1 MSSDHKIYP
10 REARAADAT
19 LLAELKGRPIATQQL
34 PHGDTLVTSISCEA
48 PGPSDPGSRSSPQ
61 QLSDEFHYDRERQV
75 VEEIAGRVDN
85 ANEDDGSDDDELD
98 ELDDLLDEFNA
109 ASSASM
115 ARNITGESSA
125 QGASMN
131 QPSLDSLDDDFA
143 KQLQQGMADLL
154 KEMEESPEFQA
165 QFDSLV
171 QELDKTAGPG
181 SNDNVVPKEVVN
193 SGVNETSRGEEDG
206 ISEGASS
213 FHDTISRTMERMKE
227 SGAEIDTEMADSQS
241 DDFLAEMLKQMQ
253 MATGQGGSDEDFSKM
268 LMGMMEQ
275 LTNKE
280 ILYEPMK
287 ELDEKFPGWL
297 VENEGKQSE
306 EDMRNFREQSKLVK
320 EIVAKFEQ
328 PGYSDTSEV
337 DREYIVERMQKM
349 QAVGSPPAELLG
361 DVGQGEGLPPDIEN
375 CPVQ

>member
-1 MSSDHKIYP
+1 MSSSHESSVEGNP
-10 REARAADAT
+10 S
-19 LLAELKGRPIATQQL
+19 LKLDSQTSNQDTPQDPKGT
-34 PHGDTLVTSISCEA
+34 HHSTGDTNESDK
-48 PGPSDPGSRSSPQ
+48 PGLKDDFEGQ
-61 QLSDEFHYDRERQV
+61 MEGHLHDDE
-75 VEEIAGRVDN
+75 VEDTEE
-85 ANEDDGSDDDELD
+85 EDEDELD
-98 ELDDLLDEFNA
+98 ELDDLLDEFNT
-109 ASSASM
+109 ASSSDAV
-115 ARNITGESSA
+115 RTTIGEGSA
-125 QGASMN
+125 QGAAMS

-171 QELDKTAGPG
+171 QELDNAVG
-181 SNDNVVPKEVVN
+181 SGSSDTSVPKRATHTPTKDASQTHDDELPE
-193 SGVNETSRGEEDG
+193 GV
-206 ISEGASS
+206 SS
-213 FHDTISRTMERMKE
+213 FRDTIAKTMERMKE
-227 SGAEIDTEMADSQS
+227 SGEEIDTEMADSQS

-253 MATGQGGSDEDFSKM
+253 MATGKSGSDEDFSKM

-297 VENEGKQSE
+297 VENEGKHSADE
-306 EDMRNFREQSKLVK
+306 MKNFREQSRLVR

-328 PGYSDTSEV
+328 PGYSDASEV

-361 DVGQGEGLPPDIEN
+361 DVGQGDGLPPEIEN

>member
-1 MSSDHKIYP
+1 MVLKRTIRRSPASDVHASSSGSKSEFP
-10 REARAADAT
+10 
-19 LLAELKGRPIATQQL
+19 AELATSSNPNAAQSALPKVLSIERPADNNGASDQ
-34 PHGDTLVTSISCEA
+34 PWKSGDPVSY
-48 PGPSDPGSRSSPQ
+48 GDG
-61 QLSDEFHYDRERQV
+61 D
-75 VEEIAGRVDN
+75 
-85 ANEDDGSDDDELD
+85 EDDEDDEDSLD

-109 ASSASM
+109 GSSSKPA
-115 ARNITGESSA
+115 NNVHGETSA
-125 QGASMN
+125 QGSSMN

-171 QELDKTAGPG
+171 QELDKSAGSAPNPPG
-181 SNDNVVPKEVVN
+181 NGNEAMSTPGTSERQPQIDDEVAQ
-193 SGVNETSRGEEDG
+193 
-206 ISEGASS
+206 GASS
-213 FHDTISRTMERMKE
+213 FHDTIAKTMERMKE

-241 DDFLAEMLKQMQ
+241 DDFLAEMLRQMQ
-253 MATGQGGSDEDFSKM
+253 MATGRGGSDEDFSKM

-287 ELDEKFPGWL
+287 ELDEKFPSWL
-297 VENEGKQSE
+297 VENEGKHSGE
-306 EDMRNFREQSKLVK
+306 EMDNFREQARLVR
-320 EIVAKFEQ
+320 EIVMKFEQ
-328 PGYSDTSEV
+328 PSFSDSSEI

-361 DVGQGEGLPPDIEN
+361 DMGQGDGLPPDIEN

>member
-1 MSSDHKIYP
+1 MVSRRTIRRSPASDVHASSGGSESEVSVELTTSLNPNAALPNVPSIECLADSNAAP
-10 REARAADAT
+10 RQSPK
-19 LLAELKGRPIATQQL
+19 LKASESDSYG
-34 PHGDTLVTSISCEA
+34 GD
-48 PGPSDPGSRSSPQ
+48 D
-61 QLSDEFHYDRERQV
+61 DD
-75 VEEIAGRVDN
+75 DDDD
-85 ANEDDGSDDDELD
+85 DDGLD

-109 ASSASM
+109 GSSSKPAN
-115 ARNITGESSA
+115 NIHGETSA
-125 QGASMN
+125 QGSSVN

-171 QELDKTAGPG
+171 QELDKSVGPTPNQPG
-181 SNDNVVPKEVVN
+181 NGKGTVLSP
-193 SGVNETSRGEEDG
+193 STSERKPEIDDEMAQGG
-206 ISEGASS
+206 SS
-213 FHDTISRTMERMKE
+213 FHDTIAKTMERMKE
-227 SGAEIDTEMADSQS
+227 SGAEIDTEMADSHS
-241 DDFLAEMLKQMQ
+241 DDFLAEMLRQMQ
-253 MATGQGGSDEDFSKM
+253 TATGRGGSDEDFSKM

-297 VENEGKQSE
+297 VENEGKHSADE
-306 EDMRNFREQSKLVK
+306 MDNFREQARLVR
-320 EIVAKFEQ
+320 EIVMKFEQ
-328 PGYSDTSEV
+328 PSFSDSSEM

-361 DVGQGEGLPPDIEN
+361 DMSQGDGLPPDIEN

>member
-1 MSSDHKIYP
+1 MAPSHRSSSAGAHP
-10 REARAADAT
+10 AADISS
-19 LLAELKGRPIATQQL
+19 ENK
-34 PHGDTLVTSISCEA
+34 SISIDNIPA
-48 PGPSDPGSRSSPQ
+48 ASTDPDVVHPPSFDANTRSVNETGEHTGSGLLQ
-61 QLSDEFHYDRERQV
+61 QTLESHGNIKSGDGNN
-75 VEEIAGRVDN
+75 AG
-85 ANEDDGSDDDELD
+85 EDDDDDDDDDGDLD

-109 ASSASM
+109 TVSPSKIAGGFP
-115 ARNITGESSA
+115 GESSA
-125 QGASMN
+125 QGASRN
-131 QPSLDSLDDDFA
+131 QPSLNSLDDDFA

-171 QELDKTAGPG
+171 QELDKTTASGP
-181 SNDNVVPKEVVN
+181 DEAHAAKETMT
-193 SGVNETSRGEEDG
+193 NETLQNLEDDITKNDTSFGE
-206 ISEGASS
+206 
-213 FHDTISRTMERMKE
+213 TIAKTMERMKE
-227 SGAEIDTEMADSQS
+227 SGAEIDTEMADSKS

-253 MATGQGGSDEDFSKM
+253 TATGQGGSDEDFSKM

-287 ELDEKFPGWL
+287 ELDGKFPGWL
-297 VENEGKQSE
+297 VENEGKHSAE
-306 EDMRNFREQSKLVK
+306 EMRDFREQATLVR

-328 PGYSDTSEV
+328 PAYSDASEV

>member
-1 MSSDHKIYP
+1 MVSKRPFQRSPASEVNASSSGPKE
-10 REARAADAT
+10 EAS
-19 LLAELKGRPIATQQL
+19 AEPVASSNPDVVGYAEAGNSAFTQSQKAGEL
-34 PHGDTLVTSISCEA
+34 
-48 PGPSDPGSRSSPQ
+48 GS
-61 QLSDEFHYDRERQV
+61 Y
-75 VEEIAGRVDN
+75 
-85 ANEDDGSDDDELD
+85 DDDDDDDDDD
-98 ELDDLLDEFNA
+98 ELDDLLDEFNTV
-109 ASSASM
+109 SSSKPTKNAH
-115 ARNITGESSA
+115 GETSA
-125 QGASMN
+125 QGASLN

-171 QELDKTAGPG
+171 QELDKSVGSTSNQSGNGKEAAPSAGTMEKQPYV
-181 SNDNVVPKEVVN
+181 DDEVAQ
-193 SGVNETSRGEEDG
+193 GV
-206 ISEGASS
+206 SS
-213 FHDTISRTMERMKE
+213 FHDTIAKTMERMKE

-241 DDFLAEMLKQMQ
+241 DDFLAEMLRQMQ
-253 MATGQGGSDEDFSKM
+253 TATGKGGSDEDFSKM

-297 VENEGKQSE
+297 VENEGKHSTE
-306 EDMRNFREQSKLVK
+306 EMDNFREQARLVR

-328 PGYSDTSEV
+328 PSFSDASEI

-361 DVGQGEGLPPDIEN
+361 DMGHGDGLPPDIEN

>member
-1 MSSDHKIYP
+1 MVLKRTFRRSPASDVHASSSGSKS
-10 REARAADAT
+10 EVS
-19 LLAELKGRPIATQQL
+19 AELATSSNRSTL
-34 PHGDTLVTSISCEA
+34 PSVESPEDSNGASSQSQKVGDL
-48 PGPSDPGSRSSPQ
+48 GGYDDGGD
-61 QLSDEFHYDRERQV
+61 DEDE
-75 VEEIAGRVDN
+75 D
-85 ANEDDGSDDDELD
+85 EDDDLD

-109 ASSASM
+109 GSSSKPAK
-115 ARNITGESSA
+115 NVHGETSA

-171 QELDKTAGPG
+171 QELDKSVDP
-181 SNDNVVPKEVVN
+181 VPKQTSNGKEAVITPGTSERQPEIDDEVAQ
-193 SGVNETSRGEEDG
+193 
-206 ISEGASS
+206 GASS
-213 FHDTISRTMERMKE
+213 FHDTIAKTMERMKE

-241 DDFLAEMLKQMQ
+241 DDFLAEMLRQMQ
-253 MATGQGGSDEDFSKM
+253 TTTGQGGSDEDFSKM

-287 ELDEKFPGWL
+287 ELDDKFPGWL
-297 VENEGKQSE
+297 VENEGKHSAE
-306 EDMRNFREQSKLVK
+306 EMNNFREQARLVR
-320 EIVAKFEQ
+320 EIVVKFEQ
-328 PGYSDTSEV
+328 PSFSDSSEI

-361 DVGQGEGLPPDIEN
+361 DMGGQGDGLPPDIEN